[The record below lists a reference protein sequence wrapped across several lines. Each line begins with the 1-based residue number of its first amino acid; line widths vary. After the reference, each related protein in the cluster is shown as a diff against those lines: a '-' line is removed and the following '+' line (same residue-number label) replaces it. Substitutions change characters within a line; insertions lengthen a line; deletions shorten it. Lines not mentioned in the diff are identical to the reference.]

1 MNDIN
6 IEKIL
11 KLVEIISN
19 GTIDKSTLGN
29 VTAYRVKNIIRIDIK
44 LDEK

>member
-1 MNDIN
+1 MSDTN

-11 KLVEIISN
+11 KLVDLIAN
-19 GTIDKSTLGN
+19 GTIDKATQGN

-44 LDEK
+44 LD

>member
-1 MNDIN
+1 MSDLN

-11 KLVEIISN
+11 KLVDLIID
-19 GTIDKSTLGN
+19 GTIDKAVQEN

-44 LDEK
+44 LDEE

>member
-1 MNDIN
+1 MSEPN

-11 KLVEIISN
+11 KLVDLIID
-19 GTIDKSTLGN
+19 GTIDKATLEN

-44 LDEK
+44 LEEE

>member
-1 MNDIN
+1 MNNTN

-11 KLVEIISN
+11 RLVDLIFI
-19 GTIDKSTLGN
+19 GTIDKATLGN

-44 LDEK
+44 LDEE

>member
-1 MNDIN
+1 MSDSN

-11 KLVEIISN
+11 KLVDLIIDR
-19 GTIDKSTLGN
+19 TIDKATQGN

>member
-1 MNDIN
+1 MNDSN

-11 KLVEIISN
+11 KLVDLMIDRS
-19 GTIDKSTLGN
+19 IDKATQGN

>member
-19 GTIDKSTLGN
+19 GTIDKATQGN
-29 VTAYRVKNIIRIDIK
+29 VTAYRVKNIVRIDIK